1 MPHFMLLYFIKF
13 SETRKLYPQPFCW
26 VFLRLLAH
34 ELNFVCL
41 CAQSIWTYNEAAIEL
56 AAAVFIK
63 RLQKHACHKFRDENK
78 LLAKKTSFIVP
89 TILKRSWI
97 LLVVLKSPWIRSRSL
112 KSCNLVVTSIEFVRN
127 LLSP

>member
-13 SETRKLYPQPFCW
+13 SETRKLYPQPFCSVIFEVAGSW
-26 VFLRLLAH
+26 ILCVCVLKVFGH
-34 ELNFVCL
+34 
-41 CAQSIWTYNEAAIEL
+41 TM
-56 AAAVFIK
+56 K
-63 RLQKHACHKFRDENK
+63 RLSSWRRLFLLNDYNSMHACHKFRDENK
-78 LLAKKTSFIVP
+78 LLAKKTLFIVP

>member
-1 MPHFMLLYFIKF
+1 M
-13 SETRKLYPQPFCW
+13 
-26 VFLRLLAH
+26 
-34 ELNFVCL
+34 NFVCL

-89 TILKRSWI
+89 TIFKRS
-97 LLVVLKSPWIRSRSL
+97 
-112 KSCNLVVTSIEFVRN
+112 
-127 LLSP
+127 